1 MASKLAVTWTESLWS
16 ARVALDG
23 LDIVGFW
30 DRDHKLYG
38 TEIKASSSDESAG
51 TYESDKVVDSADA
64 TTELTI
70 DLDTANNHNLVMVT
84 PTKFAGLLRYAWF
97 RSSVA
102 EGYTSYTTQAS
113 TFCKGDD
120 GTSFADLATISGEGG
135 YTANFQLLPDTP
147 VAADAVYFGAVAAF
161 DAIQLDVGTAMVYDE
176 AACIVWEYY
185 NVDTTWDALTVLD
198 DSTGSTATTGEYF
211 GEQDGQL
218 VFTRPADWAAVA
230 VDSQT
235 AFWIRAVVQADKADN
250 ITTSGIIA
258 DEHGVATAS
267 PATAYLVVRDLR

>member
-1 MASKLAVTWTESLWS
+1 MASKLAVTWTKSFKS

-23 LDIVGFW
+23 IDIVGFW
-30 DRDHKLYG
+30 DRDDKLRG
-38 TEIKASSSDESAG
+38 SELKISTSDESAG

-70 DLDTANNHNLVMVT
+70 DLDAVGSHNFVMVT
-84 PTKFAGLLRYAWF
+84 PTKFSGLLRYIWV
-97 RSSVA
+97 RSDVA
-102 EGYTSYTTQAS
+102 EGVGDFTTQAS

-135 YTANFQLLPDTP
+135 YTANFQLLPDAP
-147 VAADAVYFGAVAAF
+147 ADADAVYFGAATAF
-161 DAIQLDVGTAMVYDE
+161 DAIQLVVGTAMAYDE

-185 NVDTTWDALTVLD
+185 NVDTTWDPLTIID

-211 GEQDGQL
+211 GEQSGQL
-218 VFTRPADWAAVA
+218 VFTAPSDWAAVA

-235 AFWIRAVVQADKADN
+235 AFWIRAVIQTNKSDN
-250 ITTSGIIA
+250 ITTSGIIT
-258 DEHGVATAS
+258 DEHGVADSEAR
-267 PATAYLVVRDLR
+267 TAYLVVRDLR

>member
-1 MASKLAVTWTESLWS
+1 MASKLAVTWTKAVKS
-16 ARVALDG
+16 ARVAING

-30 DRDHKLYG
+30 DRDDKLRG
-38 TEIKASSSDESAG
+38 AALKITTSDESAG
-51 TYESDKVVDSADA
+51 TYESDPVVDSADA
-64 TTELTI
+64 TTELLI
-70 DLDTANNHNLVMVT
+70 DLDAVGSHNFIQVS
-84 PTKFAGLLRYAWF
+84 PTTFSGLLRYVWV
-97 RSSVA
+97 SSDIV
-102 EGYTSYTTQAS
+102 EGVGDFTTQAS

-135 YTANFQLLPDTP
+135 YTANFQLLPDAP
-147 VAADAVYFGAVAAF
+147 AAADAVYFGAAAVF

-185 NVDTTWDALTVLD
+185 DGDSWETLAIID
-198 DSTGSTATTGEYF
+198 DSTGDTATTGEYF

-218 VFTRPADWAAVA
+218 VFTQPSDWAAVA

-250 ITTSGIIA
+250 ITTSGIIV
-258 DEHGVATAS
+258 DEHGVADSEARS
-267 PATAYLVVRDLR
+267 AYLIVRDLR